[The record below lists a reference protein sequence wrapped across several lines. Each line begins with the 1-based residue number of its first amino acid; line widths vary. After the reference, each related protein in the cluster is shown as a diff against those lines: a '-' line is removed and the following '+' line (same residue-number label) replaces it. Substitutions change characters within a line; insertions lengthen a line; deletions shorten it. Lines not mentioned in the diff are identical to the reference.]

1 MGIYVLSRDPF
12 GSGGVPSH
20 VFPELYSIGVEPG
33 GCIGDIEARRWKA
46 VIVFA
51 NLSVYNHDVMLPV
64 EEGDVLVGG
73 DVL

>member
-1 MGIYVLSRDPF
+1 MSYYEIHLVQGASLLMF
-12 GSGGVPSH
+12 
-20 VFPELYSIGVEPG
+20 FPELYSIGVEPG
-33 GCIGDIEARRWKA
+33 GCIGDIEAGRWKA

-64 EEGDVLVGG
+64 EEGDVLMGG